1 MKDKSWIIILIMG
14 IALTISLVYSIVVSQ
29 RKIEPGES
37 KTLKL
42 IMTKKMTE
50 SNTGLINNK
59 AEIVSSFNAMGE
71 ESTNNQENN
80 IGSADVIISVS
91 TGMAVNYLIISIM
104 ISVIMGTI
112 IYLSIMK
119 KIKENIKN

>member
-1 MKDKSWIIILIMG
+1 
-14 IALTISLVYSIVVSQ
+14 
-29 RKIEPGES
+29 
-37 KTLKL
+37 
-42 IMTKKMTE
+42 MTKKMTE